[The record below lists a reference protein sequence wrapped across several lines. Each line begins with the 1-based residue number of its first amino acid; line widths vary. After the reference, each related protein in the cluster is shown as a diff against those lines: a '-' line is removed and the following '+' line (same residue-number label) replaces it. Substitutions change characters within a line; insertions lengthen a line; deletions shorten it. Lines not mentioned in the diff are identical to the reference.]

1 MGKCGF
7 GVLGLSP
14 PLLCMQLVAH
24 VYANRVLL
32 ERWSKGDSGS
42 FSVIP
47 YPNAI
52 VGYVLVGGSG
62 DAQFL
67 EGGAR

>member
-1 MGKCGF
+1 
-7 GVLGLSP
+7 
-14 PLLCMQLVAH
+14 MQLVAH

-62 DAQFL
+62 SGDAQFL